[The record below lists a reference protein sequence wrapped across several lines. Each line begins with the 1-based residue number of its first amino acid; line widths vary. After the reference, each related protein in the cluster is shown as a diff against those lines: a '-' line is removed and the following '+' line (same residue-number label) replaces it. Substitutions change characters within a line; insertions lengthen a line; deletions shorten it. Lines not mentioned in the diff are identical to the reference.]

1 MCSSVDTYGFALCGL
16 TDNERAAREKSL
28 AKSSSFGA
36 YKRLTAR
43 RRKERIRRGIP
54 SELRPDIWMSLSGA
68 EGLMAAYPVKY
79 YGKLSAHK
87 KPSREVLD
95 AETVRSFQ
103 MNLGACGLDIVR
115 RLLMA
120 FELHSGMEMDKGM
133 ASIMAFILVVMGL
146 DREEDVFWMFV
157 SLLENKLFGNAPSK
171 FNFWCRKQEGIL
183 RVLLKKKNA
192 FLSEHIENL
201 HKICD
206 TWFSSLFVMTFPSE
220 TVARIW
226 DCLFCEG
233 PKVLQRIALATLIRN
248 QNTILSM
255 SHSVNLPKILTYKL
269 RRTFDASDLM
279 TISFHSIGS
288 MKSAELTRI
297 GEQVESELRGNSLEK
312 KSGNWIRSHCA

>member
-16 TDNERAAREKSL
+16 TDDERVAREKSL
-28 AKSSSFGA
+28 ARKSNFGA

-54 SELRPDIWMSLSGA
+54 SEMRPDIWMSLSGA
-68 EGLMAAYPVKY
+68 EGLMATYPVKY
-79 YGKLSAHK
+79 YWKLSAQK
-87 KPSREVLD
+87 ASREMLD
-95 AETVRSFQ
+95 AETIRSFQ
-103 MNLGACGLDIVR
+103 MNLGAHGLDIVR

-120 FELHSGMEMDKGM
+120 FELHSKTEMDRGM
-133 ASIMAFILVVMGL
+133 ASIMAFLLVVMGL

-157 SLLENKLFGNAPSK
+157 SLLENKLFGNAPYK

-192 FLSEHIENL
+192 FLAEHIENL

-279 TISFHSIGS
+279 TTSFHSIGS

-297 GEQVESELRGNSLEK
+297 GEQVESELRGNPLEK
-312 KSGNWIRSHCA
+312 KSGSWIRSHHA